1 MTDVGKADG
10 GWEDRPEDAEES
22 EDAEEDEGA
31 EEENSE
37 EDITSVGT
45 TGCNEG
51 KKSGSEFITGV
62 GSTEFVM
69 A

>member
-22 EDAEEDEGA
+22 EDAEEDED
-31 EEENSE
+31 SE
-37 EDITSVGT
+37 EDRTSVGT